1 MAFFK
6 KKPLTIILVFIAI
19 LQILLFYYYT
29 LSVDREYRAAKA
41 DLSSQAFMLTS
52 NIEERASIVKG
63 VSSFV
68 QTVGFDAGPSVING
82 YLSTAY
88 HSTNHLMNMVI
99 APDGIIRYLYPIDGN
114 TAILNKSLLLDPK
127 LSTPG
132 MIQETIRSRSIT
144 VDGPR
149 MLAQG
154 EYGMVIRQ
162 ALFKNNSF
170 EGIVSVTL
178 RINDIISHFLGS
190 NSEAY
195 ITGMDHAY
203 LFGSHTENKGTLISI
218 PIRFYNQSWLI
229 NTHLDPRA
237 KWNALISVLLVDFSF
252 LSIIASVLYFFTRQ
266 RRFNREL
273 EQVVNIRTRDLR
285 ISERLYEKLAYY
297 DSLTEI
303 PNRRFFMDEFDRLL
317 KAAEP
322 AQTFTLFFF
331 DLNRFKE
338 INDTLGHSA
347 GDRVIR
353 TLARRIHNAN
363 LPCRLFART
372 GGDEFVMLFQDLP
385 RDQIPEM
392 AEQLSAV
399 ASKPLIIAGT
409 HLNLSTSIG
418 ISLYPE
424 HSTTKEDLL
433 KYADMSMYQAKS
445 TDGQGYYLFDNQLR
459 EKLQQK
465 TMIAKYLHSALENHE
480 FVLHYQPQVNA
491 ATGDVIGLEALVR
504 WNHPEKGLLLPGYF
518 ISAVEEAGL
527 MTQLTDW
534 VIHEVCRQLAAWKRE
549 GLQILRT
556 SVNISNSWFYNRN
569 LIPMLMSIF
578 GHYGLAPDCLEFEIT
593 ESTALLEE
601 HYPLLQ
607 QMRDRGIIVSVD
619 DFGTKY
625 SSLNYLKHFPVNKIK
640 IDRTFIVGIGQSSI
654 DETIIK
660 SIAYVASQLG
670 YHLIAEGVEKREQA
684 NFLLAHGCKHVQG
697 FLFYRPLPAGE
708 IGPLLKRLE
717 SAMKA
722 GTAGIDECKH
732 ANE

>member
-6 KKPLTIILVFIAI
+6 KKPVTIILVFIAI
-19 LQILLFYYYT
+19 LQILLFYYYKV
-29 LSVDREYRAAKA
+29 SVDREYRASKA

-68 QTVGFDAGPSVING
+68 QTVGFGADPDVINQ

-88 HSTNHLMNMVI
+88 HSTNHLMNLVI
-99 APDGIIRYLYPIDGN
+99 APGGIIRYLYPIEGN
-114 TAILNKSLLLDPK
+114 TAILNKSLLLEPK

-132 MIQETIRSRSIT
+132 LIEETIRSRTIT

-149 MLAQG
+149 LLAQG

-162 ALFKNNSF
+162 ALFNNNSF

-190 NSEAY
+190 DSKVY
-195 ITGMDHAY
+195 ITGKDHAY
-203 LFGSHTENKGTLISI
+203 LFGTHMEDKGTLISI
-218 PIRFYNQSWLI
+218 PVRFYNQSWMI
-229 NTHLDPRA
+229 NTRLSPSV
-237 KWNALISVLLVDFSF
+237 KWNALISVLLVDFAF
-252 LSIIASVLYFFTRQ
+252 LSIIASVLYYLTRQ

-317 KAAEP
+317 KEADP
-322 AQTFTLFFF
+322 AHTFTLFFF

-353 TLARRIHNAN
+353 TLARRIHKAS

-385 RDQIPEM
+385 REQIPQM
-392 AEQLSAV
+392 AEQLSAI
-399 ASKPLIIAGT
+399 AAKPLIIAGT

-433 KYADMSMYQAKS
+433 KYADMSMYQAKA
-445 TDGQGYYLFDNQLR
+445 TDGKGYFLFDDQLK

-465 TMIAKYLHSALENHE
+465 TLIAKYLHSALENRE
-480 FVLHYQPQVNA
+480 FVLHYQPQVHA
-491 ATGDVIGLEALVR
+491 ATGDVVGLEALIR
-504 WNHPEKGLLLPGYF
+504 WNHPEKGLLPPGYF
-518 ISAVEEAGL
+518 ITAVEEAGL

-534 VIHEVCRQLAAWKRE
+534 VIHEVCRQLAAWKQE

-569 LIPMLMSIF
+569 LIPMLMAIF
-578 GHYGLAPDCLEFEIT
+578 DHYGLTPDCLEFEIT

-607 QMRDRGIIVSVD
+607 QMRDQGIIVSVD

-625 SSLNYLKHFPVNKIK
+625 SSLNYLKHFPVSKIK
-640 IDRTFIVGIGQSSI
+640 IDRTFITGIGQSSI

-660 SIAYVASQLG
+660 SIVYVASQLG
-670 YHLIAEGVEKREQA
+670 FDLIAEGVENREQTD
-684 NFLLAHGCKHVQG
+684 FLLAHGCAHVQG
-697 FLFYRPLPAGE
+697 FLFYRPLPACE
-708 IGPLLKRLE
+708 IGPLLKRPGLAMKTG
-717 SAMKA
+717 SAMME
-722 GTAGIDECKH
+722 ECNR
-732 ANE
+732 AIE